1 MALILSAATG
11 NFNAGATWVG
21 GIVPGAADEARASTG
36 HTITI
41 TANVTCTELSNAG
54 TGLFILNSGVTLTA
68 NVTHKSATANVNC
81 LQFTAASP
89 STASIVGN
97 ITGASAASATTV
109 FGAVINT
116 SSGTLSIT
124 GNCTSGSPT
133 NSIAVT
139 NNSSGTTTITGNCL
153 GANSN
158 AIFNASSGT
167 VTIIGNCTGGTTSSG
182 ICVYNGSAATTGSVN
197 ITGTVT
203 GGSNATAYGVANF
216 GSGAVTI
223 TGNITAATA
232 AGVTNNSTGSVTIT
246 GNITASTAAGVLNT
260 STGPVTITG
269 TLTPT
274 TAVHAL
280 QCTNTTGANITL
292 SGSLIYASNGFAPTN
307 CLKFLM
313 NPTPTMAKVRFAK
326 NGSTTYSDFF
336 TADNSLGQAAITDV
350 RFGTVYASGAL
361 TGVAYIPSASSVG
374 FGVPVDATTGTA
386 TLTAADV
393 RAAIGLA
400 SANLDTQLA
409 AIPTAI
415 TNANAVWDELMSNH
429 TTSGTY
435 GGRIVRATNANNEL
449 QINAQ
454 NHASANVHQFQTA
467 VIQSVAFATSAVTLF
482 TGAMRTELTP
492 ELTEITEV
500 HAIHGLDIA
509 NALTVTPTSRTSG
522 AITQAITG
530 DGTTSTVV
538 TRV

>member
-1 MALILSAATG
+1 MALIISAATG

-36 HTITI
+36 HTVTI

-124 GNCTSGSPT
+124 GNCTSGSSL
-133 NSIAVT
+133 NGNAVT
-139 NNSSGTTTITGNCL
+139 NNSSGITTITGNCL

-182 ICVYNGSAATTGSVN
+182 ICVYNGTAAATGSVN

-203 GGSNATAYGVANF
+203 GGSNATAYGVGNF
-216 GSGAVTI
+216 GSGAVTITGNITASTAAGVLNNSIGSVTI

-232 AGVTNNSTGSVTIT
+232 AGVTNNSIGSVTIT

-307 CLKFLM
+307 CLKFLV

-350 RFGTVYASGAL
+350 RFGTVYASGTL
-361 TGVAYIPSASSVG
+361 TGVSYIPSASSVG
-374 FGVPVDATTGTA
+374 FGVPVDSTTGTA

-393 RAAIGLA
+393 RAAIGMA
-400 SANLDTQLA
+400 SANLDTQLST
-409 AIPTAI
+409 ISTK
-415 TNANAVWDELMSNH
+415 
-429 TTSGTY
+429 TS
-435 GGRIVRATNANNEL
+435 
-449 QINAQ
+449 
-454 NHASANVHQFQTA
+454 
-467 VIQSVAFATSAVTLF
+467 
-482 TGAMRTELTP
+482 
-492 ELTEITEV
+492 EV

-522 AITQAITG
+522 AITQSITG
-530 DGTTSTVV
+530 DGTTSTIV